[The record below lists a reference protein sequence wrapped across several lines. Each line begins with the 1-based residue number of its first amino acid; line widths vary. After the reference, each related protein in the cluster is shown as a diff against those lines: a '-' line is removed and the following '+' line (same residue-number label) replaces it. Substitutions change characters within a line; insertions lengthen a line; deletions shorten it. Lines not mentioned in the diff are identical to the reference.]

1 MSKEVHL
8 GAVLG
13 MGAPRVTDMTTHL
26 LALITKH
33 RAAILTN
40 HRAYIK
46 ILRKAQNTTKVNI
59 LHPATW
65 ATTRAET
72 AETTSKER
80 QLVTHLKVN
89 STQHQVSRTLINHS
103 LLDFIINNPCTA
115 ALVISILQ
123 AHTQG
128 QVISFHTHIRTNHS
142 INVRDQ
148 RLMEVQL
155 SHPISISTRV
165 PQNTFPWRNFLRSF
179 FIRLMETKHL
189 RKKVQNPILLATNQ
203 SRAFTQQ
210 VQAFKGSLNRQN
222 KS

>member
-1 MSKEVHL
+1 M
-8 GAVLG
+8 
-13 MGAPRVTDMTTHL
+13 
-26 LALITKH
+26 ALITKH

-40 HRAYIK
+40 QRAYIK

-72 AETTSKER
+72 AETTSRER

-89 STQHQVSRTLINHS
+89 STQHQVSRTLIKHS
-103 LLDFIINNPCTA
+103 ILDFIINNPCTA
-115 ALVISILQ
+115 TNRSTLVTSILQ

-128 QVISFHTHIRTNHS
+128 QVISFHTNIRANHS
-142 INVRDQ
+142 INVWDQ

-155 SHPISISTRV
+155 RHPISFSTRV

-189 RKKVQNPILLATNQ
+189 RKKAQNQIPLATNQ

-210 VQAFKGSLNRQN
+210 AQAFKGSLNRQN
-222 KS
+222 